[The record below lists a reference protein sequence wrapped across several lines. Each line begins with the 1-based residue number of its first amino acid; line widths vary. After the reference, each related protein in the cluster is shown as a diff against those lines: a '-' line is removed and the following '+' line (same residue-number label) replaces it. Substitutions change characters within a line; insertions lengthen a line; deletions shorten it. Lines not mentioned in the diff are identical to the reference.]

1 MDFKLNLPEQCPPGN
16 AISVNLSPVYR
27 LVDGEDVSTSDLLS
41 HVEAGLRFPPEKECQ
56 AHAVSLFQD
65 IEGCERQQKKF
76 KMLRNKKI
84 YRGQITKDCGV
95 VDLYLNISHINL
107 WVFKDI
113 DLLTIFKGDENNE
126 HRI

>member
-1 MDFKLNLPEQCPPGN
+1 MEFKLNLPEQCPPGN

-27 LVDGEDVSTSDLLS
+27 LVDGEDVSASDLLS
-41 HVEAGLRFPPEKECQ
+41 HVEAGLRFPPEQECQ

-65 IEGCERQQKKF
+65 IKGCERQQRKF